1 MTRSGVAAE
10 SEFAFIRRRL
20 APLAAGA
27 PGALMLT
34 DDAAVLTPEPGKQIV
49 IAADMLVMGVH
60 IDADAPLDLV
70 ARKALR
76 TNLSDLAAMGARP
89 TGYLLSVC
97 WPRLVGDEA
106 RDRFVDGLA
115 ADQARFG
122 VHLLGG
128 DTTADSGALTV
139 AITAIGEV
147 PDGQAVKRSG
157 ARPGDVVA
165 VTGTIGDA
173 CLGLALVQGRHAAAG
188 EAARHLRAR
197 YYTPDPRIELAE
209 PLRRYAS
216 AAIDVSD
223 GLMADARHIA
233 QASNVTL
240 RIDLERMPLS
250 TPVRSW
256 FEREGGGAGAAGI
269 LAAAG
274 DDYELVVTGPEAD
287 MRAFALACRESGV
300 EATVIGE
307 VVEGKGALETRFNG
321 ERFDPGSAGFT
332 HF

>member
-1 MTRSGVAAE
+1 MRRGGVPVE
-10 SEFAFIRRRL
+10 SEFDFIRRRL

-27 PGALMLT
+27 PGALRLM

-49 IAADMLVMGVH
+49 IAADMLIMGVH
-60 IDADAPLDLV
+60 VHTDAPVDLA

-76 TNLSDLAAMGARP
+76 ANLSDLAAMGARP

-97 WPRLVGDEA
+97 WPRLWSEEG
-106 RDRFVDGLA
+106 RNRFIDGLA
-115 ADQARFG
+115 ADQVRYG

-128 DTTADSGALTV
+128 DTTVDDGRLTV
-139 AITAIGEV
+139 AITALGET

-157 ARPGDVVA
+157 ARPGDVVL

-173 CLGLALVQGRHAAAG
+173 YLGLALVEGRLTTTA
-188 EAARHLRAR
+188 EAARWYRAR
-197 YYTPDPRIELAE
+197 YYTPDPRVELAE

-216 AAIDVSD
+216 AAVDVSD

-233 QASNVTL
+233 EASNVTL
-240 RIDLERMPLS
+240 KLDIDRMPLS
-250 TPVRSW
+250 MPARFW
-256 FEREGGGAGAAGI
+256 FERMGGDVDAASE
-269 LAAAG
+269 LASGG
-274 DDYELVVTGPEAD
+274 DDYELVVTGSEED
-287 MRAFALACRESGV
+287 MRAFALACRDRGV

-307 VVEGKGALETRFNG
+307 VVEGSGGLETRFRG
-321 ERFDPGSAGFT
+321 ERFDPVNVGFT